1 MKRILVVN
9 PNSSVS
15 MTESI
20 DRSIELLRFAGG
32 PQIEVTRL
40 ETSPE
45 GIEDQEDVESV
56 VLPLVRRLEQEPAD
70 GFVIAC
76 FSDPGLHLARD
87 NIRKPIQGAAAR
99 AYSAALTLGTRIG
112 IISIGELSLRR
123 HARYLRELGHYDK
136 MVGDRPINTGT
147 AGLRNNDTL
156 DRIIAVGKQL
166 RDQDGADVLVLACA
180 GMGDYRATLQ
190 KEIGLPVVDP
200 VQAAV
205 SAAIGRVM
213 LNYEAQN

>member
-20 DRSIELLRFAGG
+20 DRSVEMLRFAGG
-32 PQIEVTRL
+32 PQIDVTRI
-40 ETSPE
+40 ETSPA
-45 GIEDQEDVESV
+45 GIESQEDVESV
-56 VLPLVRRLEQEPAD
+56 VLPLLRRLESEDAD

-76 FSDPGLHLARD
+76 FSDPGVHVARE
-87 NIRKPIQGAAAR
+87 NINKPILGAAES
-99 AYSAALTLGTRIG
+99 AYAAALTLGSRIG
-112 IISIGELSLRR
+112 VISIGEKSLRR

-136 MVGDRPINTGT
+136 LVGDRPINTGT
-147 AGLRNNDTL
+147 AGLKNNDTM
-156 DRIIAVGKQL
+156 DRIISVGKQL

-180 GMGDYRATLQ
+180 GMGDFRETLQ
-190 KEIGLPVVDP
+190 NEIGLPVVDP
-200 VQAAV
+200 IQAAV

-213 LNYEAQN
+213 LKYEAKK